1 MDRLA
6 SSEGGHVNGAPP
18 WWCSGSQSDEGLAMV
33 LGLVC
38 LATVAD
44 HGGGQGRVTAE
55 SDPSAPA
62 FEARDVAVRFGGV
75 TALDGVSISVP
86 PASLVGLVGPNG
98 AGKTTLFSV
107 CSGLLKPNTG
117 RVYLGGVDVTDT
129 SPQERARRGLA
140 RTFQQP
146 ELFMGLTVREH
157 LVLAYRARHRRA
169 RLWKDMLTAGS
180 LRKPE
185 LAETE
190 RVQHLLELLSLTDIA
205 DLPVDVLPL
214 GTTRLVEV
222 GRALATSPT
231 VVLLDEPS
239 AGLDQREGER
249 LAQALRRTVQ
259 DEQLSMLLVEH
270 DVAMVL
276 GLSSYV
282 FVLDFGELLAEGPPD
297 QIRNDPRVKAA
308 YLGEG
313 PEAAALLPEQPESE
327 SQTEE
332 DAASPR

>member
-1 MDRLA
+1 MTTE
-6 SSEGGHVNGAPP
+6 SS
-18 WWCSGSQSDEGLAMV
+18 
-33 LGLVC
+33 
-38 LATVAD
+38 
-44 HGGGQGRVTAE
+44 
-55 SDPSAPA
+55 PSVPA

-107 CSGLLKPNTG
+107 CSGLLRPNAG
-117 RVYLGGVDVTDT
+117 RVYIGGVDVTSA
-129 SPQERARRGLA
+129 SPQDRARRGLA

-157 LVLAYRARHRRA
+157 LVLAYRARHRRS
-169 RLWKDMLTAGS
+169 RLWKDIVTPGS

-185 LAETE
+185 PAEND
-190 RVQHLLELLSLTDIA
+190 RVRHLLELLSLA
-205 DLPVDVLPL
+205 DVADVLVDVLPF

-222 GRALATSPT
+222 GRALATSPSL
-231 VVLLDEPS
+231 VLLDEPS
-239 AGLDQREGER
+239 AGLDQWESER
-249 LAQALRRTVQ
+249 LAEALRRTVQ
-259 DEQLSMLLVEH
+259 DEHLSMLLVEH

-282 FVLDFGELLAEGPPD
+282 YVLDFGELLAEGPPEL
-297 QIRNDPRVKAA
+297 IRSDPRVKAA

-313 PEAAALLPEQPESE
+313 PEAAALLPDQPETE
-327 SQTEE
+327 SQTAE